1 MPEMKSFLSG
11 KKPGMQ
17 DSWEQ
22 PAGVLQQLTEIS
34 QTVQELY
41 SISMDS
47 LFLALRRPLL
57 RP

>member
-1 MPEMKSFLSG
+1 MPVMKSSLSD
-11 KKPGMQ
+11 KKPETQ

-22 PAGVLQQLTEIS
+22 PAGVLQRLTEIS
-34 QTVQELY
+34 RTVQALY

-47 LFLALRRPLL
+47 LFLEVRRPLL